1 MTEES
6 FLEHISPLFDHD
18 YFYFVRGEPTDHN
31 FSRAYIN
38 FVNLEDVF
46 TFTQKFD
53 DYVFIDNAG
62 TLRMCSPVI

>member
-6 FLEHISPLFDHD
+6 FLEHVSPLFEHD
-18 YFYFVRGEPTDHN
+18 YFYYVRGEYGDHH

-38 FVNLEDVF
+38 FINVEDVL

-53 DYVFIDNAG
+53 DYVFIDGAG
-62 TLRMCSPVI
+62 NS